1 MIYKTIKDLLLY
13 LVPLFLISP
22 IIDHLFGKLNK
33 SYSDIRILIEIIF
46 HLTILIKFS
55 VFIQKFIEKKFKTD
69 KNIPRFI
76 IPIVLIGLQKNLK
89 DKLNYITYKHPI
101 RIINLF

>member
-22 IIDHLFGKLNK
+22 IIDHLFGELNK
-33 SYSDIRILIEIIF
+33 SYSDIRILLEIIF
-46 HLTILIKFS
+46 HLTILIIFF
-55 VFIQKFIEKKFKTD
+55 VFIKKFIEKKFKTD
-69 KNIPRFI
+69 KNIPDFI
-76 IPIVLIGLQKNLK
+76 IPIVLIGLQKNLQ

-101 RIINLF
+101 RLVKLL

>member
-22 IIDHLFGKLNK
+22 IIDHLFGELNK
-33 SYSDIRILIEIIF
+33 SYSDIRILLEIIF
-46 HLTILIKFS
+46 HLTILIIFS
-55 VFIQKFIEKKFKTD
+55 VFIKKFIEKKFKTD
-69 KNIPRFI
+69 KNIPDFI
-76 IPIVLIGLQKNLK
+76 IPIVLIGLQKNLQ

-101 RIINLF
+101 RLVKLL